1 MTETTNYKLKKPG
14 YEDYVDIGALNAN
27 ADVIDAELHK
37 LKAGKS
43 DTVKPSAAGNLAALA
58 ADGKLQDSGRKP
70 GAKNGVATLDENGH
84 IPGDQLP
91 NSFLPLKGGT
101 MSGPINMNGQR
112 ITGLPKPAAG
122 NDPMRK
128 DDGASSATMGLFGLG
143 SDGTLDDVLKKLS
156 EATLYKKASD
166 RTPTTLNSM
175 SVGDKVKLMH
185 NGQAKEFLIMQKNYE
200 SGLNGPNRVLLLQ
213 IKPEP
218 EAQWASNGGSKYSE
232 SDLFDTLK
240 DSYKA
245 GFDHKTQALI
255 GETKIKVYPG
265 RTGALEEIYAPCFLL
280 SATEFGQTN
289 VSTSEIGTVGTKVD
303 GADIF
308 WNDYFSKIPRN
319 ASWTRSC
326 SRKTSGRA
334 YKMLNSGDA
343 TAPFASYEQTTATYP
358 YNPALTLP
366 GDTTLYL
373 SADGVAYAE
382 DNVVEAITTIAGKV
396 VLSAP
401 GVQISTGSYVGTHTY
416 GESNPNS
423 LTFEFEPKFVL
434 IFSGGSSGSVYFGMA
449 FLTSHAGYSYKP
461 AGSNGQWFYVGK
473 ITPSFG
479 TNKVTWSA
487 GSAETQMN
495 TSLSYYYVAIG

>member
-143 SDGTLDDVLKKLS
+143 SDGTLDDVLQKLAGAAFDS
-156 EATLYKKASD
+156 GGTITD
-166 RTPTTLNSM
+166 
-175 SVGDKVKLMH
+175 V
-185 NGQAKEFLIMQKNYE
+185 NG
-200 SGLNGPNRVLLLQ
+200 
-213 IKPEP
+213 
-218 EAQWASNGGSKYSE
+218 
-232 SDLFDTLK
+232 
-240 DSYKA
+240 
-245 GFDHKTQALI
+245 
-255 GETKIKVYPG
+255 
-265 RTGALEEIYAPCFLL
+265 
-280 SATEFGQTN
+280 
-289 VSTSEIGTVGTKVD
+289 
-303 GADIF
+303 
-308 WNDYFSKIPRN
+308 
-319 ASWTRSC
+319 
-326 SRKTSGRA
+326 
-334 YKMLNSGDA
+334 
-343 TAPFASYEQTTATYP
+343 
-358 YNPALTLP
+358 NPL
-366 GDTTLYL
+366 
-373 SADGVAYAE
+373 GVR
-382 DNVVEAITTIAGKV
+382 IA
-396 VLSAP
+396 
-401 GVQISTGSYVGTHTY
+401 TGSYVGTRTY

-434 IFSGGSSGSVYFGMA
+434 IFSGGSSGLVYFGMA